1 MVRGTAARTVL
12 ALLAAALLALAFL
25 APAPPFA
32 SAQTFGPVRAEDRPP
47 TAPTGAAPREERAA
61 SRACDPTGAGPVG
74 PLRTR
79 DRHRA
84 HDPGPR
90 PAERPALASGRAA
103 AHEATAPGAGCSRA
117 SRPVPGRTPAAL
129 QVFRH

>member
-1 MVRGTAARTVL
+1 MGRGTAARTAL

-25 APAPPFA
+25 APAPSFA
-32 SAQTFGPVRAEDRPP
+32 SAQAFGPVRAEDRPP

-61 SRACDPTGAGPVG
+61 SRACDPTGVGPAG

-90 PAERPALASGRAA
+90 PAERPAPAPGRAA
-103 AHEATAPGAGCSRA
+103 AHEAATAGAACSRA
-117 SRPVPGRTPAAL
+117 PRPVPGRTPAAL